1 MDDLFDRLGELLPE
15 LEQLDEPVRGQVFE
29 FLDGLEAL
37 HRSAVHRLADGVGEA
52 EVARLRKGDPAV
64 DWLFGAYGVGVDER
78 EEVEAALEEVRP
90 YIESHGGSL
99 EVLGVADG
107 MVRVKLAG
115 SCSGCT
121 ASAVTLREGV
131 EKALRENVPGFA
143 GLEVEEEDAEAHPP
157 PGPTLLQIENVEAQQ
172 PPPPAPA
179 LLQIEEWRG

>member
-15 LEQLDEPVRGQVFE
+15 LEQLDDPARGQVFE

-37 HRSAVHRLADGVGEA
+37 HRSAVNRLADGLGEA
-52 EVARLRKGDPAV
+52 EVERLRTSDPAV

-78 EEVEAALEEVRP
+78 AEVESALEDVRP

-99 EVLGVADG
+99 EVLDVTDGV
-107 MVRVKLAG
+107 VHVKLAG

-131 EKALRENVPGFA
+131 EKALRENIPGFA
-143 GLEVEEEDAEAHPP
+143 GLEVEEDDAEAHPP
-157 PGPTLLQIENVEAQQ
+157 PGPTLLQIEDAEDHA
-172 PPPPAPA
+172 PPPGPP